1 MHTNVPNVPNMYQM
15 YQICT
20 KCTKCAKC
28 TNAQGGPAATMY
40 QISGTNGR
48 YIYRINIP
56 EKEAAMDKPSELFSA
71 DEDEEK

>member
-1 MHTNVPNVPNMYQM
+1 
-15 YQICT
+15 
-20 KCTKCAKC
+20 
-28 TNAQGGPAATMY
+28 MY

-71 DEDEEK
+71 DEDEDDDDEGRRRRVRESRREVSDKSL